1 MSSKEVLTAAHCTSG
16 ATAAYVVLGEHDL
29 TKADGEKKV
38 RVRKEKSLTML
49 KRKKTY
55 AGL

>member
-1 MSSKEVLTAAHCTSG
+1 MSSKEVVTAAHCTSG

-38 RVRKEKSLTML
+38 RVRKEKSLTKL
-49 KRKKTY
+49 KGKKTN